1 MVVGAEKEGG
11 MVWGMIWYGTK
22 YHTRW
27 YQERRRET
35 AKDMKQTPRRLAR
48 SLRIFGKSC
57 TDKHIF
63 LDKLLHLCSPWRHY
77 SPSTKRSS
85 VCSVVV
91 FCKAAR
97 GMVVPLSTK
106 EYDSDIMIRNFVNNG
121 IWKLWTKEYRLASA
135 HCEQKSTIRILWFG
149 TS

>member
-48 SLRIFGKSC
+48 SLRIFGKVH
-57 TDKHIF
+57 TIVVN
-63 LDKLLHLCSPWRHY
+63 
-77 SPSTKRSS
+77 KR
-85 VCSVVV
+85 V
-91 FCKAAR
+91 
-97 GMVVPLSTK
+97 
-106 EYDSDIMIRNFVNNG
+106 
-121 IWKLWTKEYRLASA
+121 
-135 HCEQKSTIRILWFG
+135 
-149 TS
+149 